1 MWTDAYVR
9 RSLGGYNKYMLH
21 CHRFT
26 EKSRMSHRVLRI
38 SEKGFGPIAGDGFS
52 RDCMASLLYGWT
64 MLNQV
69 THLSSD
75 YHRLERMFEHAP
87 GFMALIEGSDHK
99 IVLANKAFRQLT
111 GNRELIGK
119 TLASALPEFTEQGV
133 DEILDGVSRT
143 GEPFVGHGMSLAVAR
158 ADGSSEEILVD
169 LVFQPLPPTE
179 GLPSTVFIQGNN
191 VSDDKRND
199 ALRTA
204 HNKVLELA
212 IGDSPLEAT
221 LSELIKIVES
231 TSRTGVLG
239 SILLLE
245 ADGKHLRQGAA
256 PSLPRPYCEAI
267 DGAEIGACAGSCGTA
282 AYLGAAVFVSD
293 IATDPLWA
301 DYKEIALPHGLRA
314 CWSIPILTRGRKVL
328 GTFAMYHREP
338 REPTI
343 RDLLLV
349 DLVTQ
354 TAALVIDRDQTQK
367 ALQNILATARQSAH
381 EVQSS
386 SSS

>member
-1 MWTDAYVR
+1 MR
-9 RSLGGYNKYMLH
+9 RSTDCLWL
-21 CHRFT
+21 
-26 EKSRMSHRVLRI
+26 VLR
-38 SEKGFGPIAGDGFS
+38 
-52 RDCMASLLYGWT
+52 DCARSLLYGET

-75 YHRLERMFEHAP
+75 YERLHRMFEQAP
-87 GFMALIEGSDHK
+87 GFMALVEATDYR
-99 IVLANKAFRQLT
+99 IVLANKAFRQLA
-111 GNRELIGK
+111 GNRELVGK
-119 TLASALPEFTEQGV
+119 TLASALPEFTEQGI
-133 DEILDGVSRT
+133 DEILAGVSRT
-143 GEPFVGHGMSLAVAR
+143 GEPFVGHGMSLALAR
-158 ADGSSEEILVD
+158 TDGSSEEILVD
-169 LVFQPLPPTE
+169 LVFQPLPATE

-191 VSDDKRND
+191 VTDDKRNE
-199 ALRTA
+199 ALRAA

-212 IGDSPLEAT
+212 IGDSPLETT
-221 LSELIKIVES
+221 LGELIKIVES

-245 ADGKHLRQGAA
+245 PDGKHLRQGAA
-256 PSLPRPYCEAI
+256 PSLPKAYCEAI

-314 CWSIPILTRGRKVL
+314 CWSIPILTRQRKVL

-349 DLVTQ
+349 DLITQ
-354 TAALVIDRDQTQK
+354 TAALVIDRDRTQK
-367 ALQNILATARQSAH
+367 ALKDILATARQSTH
-381 EVQSS
+381 ELQSFSS
-386 SSS
+386 SS